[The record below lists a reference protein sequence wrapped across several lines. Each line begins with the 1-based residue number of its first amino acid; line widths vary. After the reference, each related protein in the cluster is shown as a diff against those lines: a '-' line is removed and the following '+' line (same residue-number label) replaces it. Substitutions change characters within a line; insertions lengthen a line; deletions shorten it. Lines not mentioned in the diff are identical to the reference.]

1 MSLLDMQAPHE
12 PKQKTKKQNMNLF
25 ANANIETN
33 TTKMTTT
40 KRQAIIKDL

>member
-12 PKQKTKKQNMNLF
+12 PKQKNRRQKMSLL
-25 ANANIETN
+25 ANANIETS
-33 TTKMTTT
+33 TTRTAIT